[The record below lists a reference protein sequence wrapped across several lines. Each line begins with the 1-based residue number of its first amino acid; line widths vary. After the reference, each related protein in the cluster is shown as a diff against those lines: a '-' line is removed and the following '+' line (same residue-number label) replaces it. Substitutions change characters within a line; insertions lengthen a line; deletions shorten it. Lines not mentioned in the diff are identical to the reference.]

1 MTSIH
6 PSAIVEPGAK
16 IGKNVVVEPYAIIK
30 STVTLCDDVVVKS
43 YAYIDGHT
51 TIGKATTIWPSAMI
65 GNKPQDLKFRGEK
78 TFVTIGENCEI
89 REFAII
95 TSSTFEGTTVAIG
108 DNCLIMP
115 CAHVAHNCVLGNH
128 VVLSNHAQLAGHV
141 QIGDYAIIG
150 GMVGVHQFVR
160 IGAHAMVG
168 ALSGVRRDIPP
179 YTIGSGNPYQFGGIN
194 KVGLQRRGIPFATRL
209 ALIKAFKKIYRADTC
224 FSEALAEAQQ
234 EFNHIPEVLHFVDFC
249 RNPSKRGIEGSVD
262 KQAFQEENL
271 EKTGALVGS

>member
-51 TIGKATTIWPSAMI
+51 TIGKGTTIWPSAMI

-128 VVLSNHAQLAGHV
+128 VVLSNHAQLAG
-141 QIGDYAIIG
+141 
-150 GMVGVHQFVR
+150 
-160 IGAHAMVG
+160 
-168 ALSGVRRDIPP
+168 P
-179 YTIGSGNPYQFGGIN
+179 
-194 KVGLQRRGIPFATRL
+194 
-209 ALIKAFKKIYRADTC
+209 
-224 FSEALAEAQQ
+224 Q
-234 EFNHIPEVLHFVDFC
+234 EDVL
-249 RNPSKRGIEGSVD
+249 SKRKRG
-262 KQAFQEENL
+262 L
-271 EKTGALVGS
+271 